1 LYIKCEEINTAALIP
16 ENLTG
21 NKPTFYNS
29 TKNIEMKILFFD
41 TETNGLPTD
50 RRALP
55 QQVASW
61 PRILQLGWALVDIQD
76 NGTMSVCDARSVVLN
91 PGDLI
96 WNAESAAIHGI
107 SQDRVQSE
115 GVSPIQALAQF
126 KTLIQHSHVLIAHN
140 MAFDKPILRAEY
152 FRLNPSETFDWWA
165 PYEYCTMEN
174 TKHLCKL
181 PFANGRLG
189 KPNDP
194 YKLPKLVEL
203 HTYLFGGPGD
213 YVFHDALGDVQCT
226 MACFRELLERRLV
239 APFDQ
244 WMRAFRVRER
254 AATLRSSS
262 LAAGTVT

>member
-1 LYIKCEEINTAALIP
+1 
-16 ENLTG
+16 
-21 NKPTFYNS
+21 
-29 TKNIEMKILFFD
+29 MKVLFFD

-55 QQVASW
+55 QHVASW
-61 PRILQLGWALVDIQD
+61 PRILQLGWTLIDIED
-76 NGTMSVCDARSVVLN
+76 NGTMTVCDARSVVLN

-107 SQDRVQSE
+107 SQNRVQSE
-115 GVSPIQALAQF
+115 GVSPSQALVQF
-126 KTLIQHSHVLIAHN
+126 KALIQQSHVLIAHN

-152 FRLNPSETFDWWA
+152 FRLDPSETFDWWT

-181 PFANGRLG
+181 PFANGRHG
-189 KPNDP
+189 KPSDP

-226 MACFRELLERRLV
+226 IACFRELLERRLV
-239 APFDQ
+239 TPFDQ

-254 AATLRSSS
+254 AATLRSSRV
-262 LAAGTVT
+262 GFVP